1 MKKLIILFL
10 SLFIIGCSEN
20 KSNNEY
26 TFLERSALDS
36 SEAMVLCEKYSWKL
50 ASKEQI
56 QDFYDSPQKIIN
68 NELILIEENNP
79 EFIFR
84 GLNTGSFTSF
94 KDFGIYYPKD
104 KKVDNSAD
112 RIVEYSTD
120 DKNKPYLLCV
130 KGK

>member
-10 SLFIIGCSEN
+10 SLFIIGCNEN
-20 KSNNEY
+20 KSTNEY
-26 TFLERSALDS
+26 TFLERSAFNSL
-36 SEAMVLCEKYSWKL
+36 EATDFCEKYSWKL

-56 QDFYDSPQKIIN
+56 QDFYDSPQKIVN
-68 NELILIEENNP
+68 NKLILLEENP

-84 GLNTGSFTSF
+84 GLNNGSFTSF

-104 KKVDNSAD
+104 KRVDNSTD
-112 RIVEYSTD
+112 RLVEYTID
-120 DKNKPYLLCV
+120 DKNKPYLLCI